1 MEPVAFAKEDNH
13 FILFACICIIGESV
27 QCIFLVEAKWFKS
40 GQLPRAEGYLK
51 NNGIISCEV
60 KVVMVHIVSLLGEGI
75 TNRSVELL
83 NGIAAIISS
92 TAAIL
97 RLWDELET
105 EKAIFAMSTPPNIAQ
120 KMNLH
125 LGHSNLIQLD
135 ISKPMSTMPL
145 TPPCLQDDIRF
156 QHEQKLEVFRNL
168 LSRVGE
174 ESLNMIDAIQRLGI
188 DYHFEEQIDL
198 IISSHANA
206 LSPQQNDD
214 LHEVSLRFRLLR
226 QHGHFVPED
235 MFNNFKER
243 EGKYFKQILNSEE
256 VKGLMSVYEASQLSM
271 EGEDALDEAGKLS
284 GHLLNRSLS
293 YLGPHE
299 ARLNFFL
306 PNSQAGMNNRWLNML
321 QEVAKTDFN
330 LVQSLHHKEIVQISK
345 WWKELGLTRE
355 LKFARDEP
363 VKWYVWSMAC
373 LTDPNLSEER
383 IQLTK
388 PISFIYLIDDIFDVY
403 GTLDELTLFTE
414 AVNRWEIGAIEHL
427 PDYMKICFEALYN
440 ITNEIS
446 CEWGS
451 LCNAF
456 LVEAKWFKSG
466 HLPKAEDYLKNGI
479 VSSGV
484 NVVMVHIFFLLGQG
498 ITKQSVELVNETPA
512 IVSSTAAILRL
523 WDDFGSAEDEN
534 QSGHDGSYVRC
545 YLQEHPVN
553 MISKEWKSLN
563 KELVSPNYPFPATF
577 TNASLNLARMVPL
590 MYNYDDNQHL
600 PSLEV
605 FMKSMLYET
614 ESVY

>member
-1 MEPVAFAKEDNH
+1 MAF
-13 FILFACICIIGESV
+13 
-27 QCIFLVEAKWFKS
+27 
-40 GQLPRAEGYLK
+40 
-51 NNGIISCEV
+51 
-60 KVVMVHIVSLLGEGI
+60 
-75 TNRSVELL
+75 
-83 NGIAAIISS
+83 SS
-92 TAAIL
+92 Q
-97 RLWDELET
+97 
-105 EKAIFAMSTPPNIAQ
+105 AIFAMSTPNIAK

-125 LGHSNLIQLD
+125 LEHSNLIQLN
-135 ISKPMSTMPL
+135 ISKPMSTIPL

-235 MFNNFKER
+235 VFNNFKER

-284 GHLLNRSLS
+284 GHLLSRSLS

-299 ARLNFFL
+299 ARLVENTLGCPHHQSLAAFMAKNFFL

-446 CEWGS
+446 CEVYQKHGWNPLHSLKKAWGS

-498 ITKQSVELVNETPA
+498 ITKQSVELLNETPA

-523 WDDFGSAEDEN
+523 WDDFGSAEDDN

-545 YLQEHPVN
+545 YLQEHPGSSMEEAQENTVK
-553 MISKEWKSLN
+553 MISKEWKNLN

-605 FMKSMLYET
+605 YMKSMLYET

>member
-1 MEPVAFAKEDNH
+1 MAF
-13 FILFACICIIGESV
+13 
-27 QCIFLVEAKWFKS
+27 
-40 GQLPRAEGYLK
+40 
-51 NNGIISCEV
+51 
-60 KVVMVHIVSLLGEGI
+60 
-75 TNRSVELL
+75 
-83 NGIAAIISS
+83 SS
-92 TAAIL
+92 Q
-97 RLWDELET
+97 
-105 EKAIFAMSTPPNIAQ
+105 AIFAVSTPPNIAQ

-125 LGHSNLIQLD
+125 LGHSNLIQLN
-135 ISKPMSTMPL
+135 ISKPMSTIPL

-198 IISSHANA
+198 IISSHANT
-206 LSPQQNDD
+206 LSPQQND

-235 MFNNFKER
+235 VFNNFKER

-271 EGEDALDEAGKLS
+271 EGEDALDDAGKLS
-284 GHLLNRSLS
+284 GHLLN

-299 ARLNFFL
+299 ARLVENTLGCPHHQSLAAFMAKNFFL
-306 PNSQAGMNNRWLNML
+306 PNSQAGMNNRWLYML

-345 WWKELGLTRE
+345 SKLVR
-355 LKFARDEP
+355 
-363 VKWYVWSMAC
+363 
-373 LTDPNLSEER
+373 EER

-446 CEWGS
+446 CEVSQKHGWNPLHSLKKAWGS

-466 HLPKAEDYLKNGI
+466 HLPKAEHYLKNGI

-545 YLQEHPVN
+545 YLQQHPGSSMEEAQENTVN
-553 MISKEWKSLN
+553 MISKEWKNLN

-605 FMKSMLYET
+605 YMKSMLYET
-614 ESVY
+614 ESVH

>member
-1 MEPVAFAKEDNH
+1 MAF
-13 FILFACICIIGESV
+13 
-27 QCIFLVEAKWFKS
+27 
-40 GQLPRAEGYLK
+40 
-51 NNGIISCEV
+51 
-60 KVVMVHIVSLLGEGI
+60 
-75 TNRSVELL
+75 
-83 NGIAAIISS
+83 SS
-92 TAAIL
+92 Q
-97 RLWDELET
+97 
-105 EKAIFAMSTPPNIAQ
+105 AIFAMSTPPNIAQ

-135 ISKPMSTMPL
+135 ISKPMSTIPL

-206 LSPQQNDD
+206 LSHQQNE

-235 MFNNFKER
+235 VFNNFKER

-299 ARLNFFL
+299 ARLVENTLGCPHHQSLAAFMAKNFLL

-363 VKWYVWSMAC
+363 VKWYIWSMAC

-414 AVNRWEIGAIEHL
+414 AVNRWEMCAIEHL

-446 CEWGS
+446 CEVYQKHGWNPLHSLKKAWGS

-466 HLPKAEDYLKNGI
+466 TCRRQK
-479 VSSGV
+479 
-484 NVVMVHIFFLLGQG
+484 
-498 ITKQSVELVNETPA
+498 TT
-512 IVSSTAAILRL
+512 
-523 WDDFGSAEDEN
+523 
-534 QSGHDGSYVRC
+534 
-545 YLQEHPVN
+545 
-553 MISKEWKSLN
+553 
-563 KELVSPNYPFPATF
+563 
-577 TNASLNLARMVPL
+577 
-590 MYNYDDNQHL
+590 
-600 PSLEV
+600 
-605 FMKSMLYET
+605 
-614 ESVY
+614 